1 MRWQKTRMRL
11 VLTLLLGWAAS
22 TPTLADVDTDKSI
35 VAASV
40 KIEEE
45 RDLTAAELLAR
56 SQELNKTYEATV
68 LSGFQPGRAQT
79 PQQALVALY
88 SAFRV
93 GDPEAAAL
101 YLDLR
106 YTPESLEDVP
116 PVNIARGLLFV
127 FAQQNVLDLSRISGE
142 PEGSLNDGLPEDL
155 EQFGTVTLS
164 EEVIPV
170 YLQRIEE
177 ADGTLVWRISNATV
191 MRTPDMWD
199 ELGYSDLNVWLS
211 QVLPEFYILGM
222 GNFQVAIL
230 LLTGIGGWFVTG
242 WASVLIARLGGRFTN
257 PWQHAL
263 SRFLRVPL
271 RLILYVL
278 LIRIVIANL
287 GLSVIAKAYLQSSP
301 LEYLVAVILAFGLLH
316 LYRDLKLRQLE
327 LQGDIEYVAL
337 IKPVVVIV
345 RIVIATTAALM
356 WADQAGFNVSTLIA
370 GLGVGSL
377 AVALAAQKTLENVI
391 GAITLYTARPLRPG
405 DWCRFGQKQGTVE
418 EIGLRSVTLRTKNRT
433 LVTVPNSM
441 FSSADIENF
450 SVRDRIRF
458 YKLLELQMPT
468 PDQLRA
474 ILGEFRALFAAHP
487 MVRQDTISIRL
498 ADIEAATAVVRLDAG
513 ILTRNYEEYL
523 AVAEDLNL
531 RIIEIVHQNGAIF
544 SGPGQVLQIRDFQ
557 QAGEEK
563 LQEVEAKLEVWRKG
577 EGMPFPDLSE
587 EEKQQLK
594 NTLEYPKK
602 S

>member
-1 MRWQKTRMRL
+1 MKL
-11 VLTLLLGWAAS
+11 VLALLLGWTTVGS
-22 TPTLADVDTDKSI
+22 WADVETDKSV
-35 VAASV
+35 VAASA

-45 RDLTAAELLAR
+45 GDLTAAELLAR
-56 SQELNKTYEATV
+56 SQEINASYEASV
-68 LSGFQPGRAQT
+68 LSGFTPGRAQT

-88 SAFRV
+88 SAFRM
-93 GDPEAAAL
+93 GDPESAAL

-106 YTPESLEDVP
+106 YVPESLEE
-116 PVNIARGLLFV
+116 ALGQYSRGLLFI
-127 FAQQNVLDLSRISGE
+127 FSQQNVLDLTRISSE
-142 PEGSLNDGLPEDL
+142 PEGSLEDGLPEDL
-155 EQFGTVTLS
+155 EQFGTVSLS

-177 ADGTLVWRISNATV
+177 ADGTLVWRVSNATV
-191 MRTPDMWD
+191 VRTPDMWD

-211 QVLPEFYILGM
+211 QVLPEFYVLGM

-230 LLTGIGGWFVTG
+230 LATAIGGWFVTG
-242 WASVLIARLGGRFTN
+242 WISLLIAGLGGRFSN

-271 RLILYVL
+271 RLILYVA

-301 LEYLVAVILAFGLLH
+301 LEYLVAVILAFGLLN
-316 LYRDLKLRQLE
+316 LYRDYKIRQLE
-327 LQGDIEYVAL
+327 LQGDVEYVAL

-345 RIVIATTAALM
+345 RIIVATTAALM

-391 GAITLYTARPLRPG
+391 GAITLYTARPIRPG
-405 DWCRFGQKQGTVE
+405 DWCRFGDIQGTVE
-418 EIGLRSVTLRTKNRT
+418 EIGLRSVTLRTLNRT

-458 YKLLELQMPT
+458 FKLLELQMPT

-474 ILGEFRALFAAHP
+474 ILGEFRTLFASHP
-487 MVRQDTISIRL
+487 MVRQDTVSIRL
-498 ADIEAATAVVRLDAG
+498 ADIEAATAVIRLDGG
-513 ILTRNYEEYL
+513 IMTRDYQEYL

-557 QAGEEK
+557 QAGAEK
-563 LQEVEAKLEVWRKG
+563 LQEVEAKLEVWRQG
-577 EGMPFPDLSE
+577 DGLPFPDLSDQ
-587 EEKQQLK
+587 EKQQLK
-594 NTLEYPKK
+594 GSLEYPKK

>member
-1 MRWQKTRMRL
+1 MRWQKISLRL
-11 VLTLLLGWAAS
+11 MLALLLGWAVS
-22 TPTLADVDTDKSI
+22 TPTLADVDTDKSVI
-35 VAASV
+35 AASV

-68 LSGFQPGRAQT
+68 MSGFQPGQART

-106 YTPESLEDVP
+106 YIPESLEDVP
-116 PVNIARGLLFV
+116 PVNIARGLLFI
-127 FAQQNVLDLSRISGE
+127 FSQQNVLDLSRISGE
-142 PEGSLNDGLPEDL
+142 PEGSLDDGLPADL

-177 ADGTLVWRISNATV
+177 ADGTLVWRVSNATV
-191 MRTPDMWD
+191 ARTPDMWD
-199 ELGYSDLNVWLS
+199 ELGYSDFNVWLS

-230 LLTGIGGWFVTG
+230 LLTVIGGWFVTG
-242 WASVLIARLGGRFTN
+242 WISLLIARLGGRFTT

-301 LEYLVAVILAFGLLH
+301 LEYLVTVILAFGLLN
-316 LYRDLKLRQLE
+316 LYRDFKIRQLE
-327 LQGDIEYVAL
+327 LQGDIEYTAL
-337 IKPVVVIV
+337 IKPVVVIL

-391 GAITLYTARPLRPG
+391 GAITLYTARPIRPG
-405 DWCRFGQKQGTVE
+405 DWCRFGQIQGTVE

-474 ILGEFRALFAAHP
+474 ILGEFRTLFAAHP

-563 LQEVEAKLEVWRKG
+563 LQEVEAKLEVWRQG

-587 EEKQQLK
+587 EEKRQLK
-594 NTLEYPKK
+594 NTLEYPKR

>member
-1 MRWQKTRMRL
+1 MRWQKISMKL
-11 VLTLLLGWAAS
+11 VLALLLGWTSVGTWADVETGKSVIAAS
-22 TPTLADVDTDKSI
+22 A
-35 VAASV
+35 

-45 RDLTAAELLAR
+45 RELTAAELLAR
-56 SQELNKTYEATV
+56 SQELNEKYEATV
-68 LSGFQPGRAQT
+68 MSGFQPGQAQT

-88 SAFRV
+88 SAFRI
-93 GDPEAAAL
+93 GDPESAAL
-101 YLDLR
+101 YVDLR
-106 YTPESLEDVP
+106 YVPERLEEVP
-116 PVNIARGLLFV
+116 PVNIARGLLFI
-127 FAQQNVLDLSRISGE
+127 FAQQNVLDLSRINSQ

-155 EQFGTVTLS
+155 EQIGAVSLS

-170 YLQRIEE
+170 YLQRIKE
-177 ADGTLVWRISNATV
+177 ADGSLVWRVSNATV
-191 MRTPDMWD
+191 ERIPDMWD
-199 ELGYSDLNVWLS
+199 ELGYSDFNVWLS

-230 LLTGIGGWFVTG
+230 LVSGIGGWFVTG
-242 WASVLIARLGGRFTN
+242 WISLLIAGLGGRFSN

-263 SRFLRVPL
+263 SRFLRIPL

-301 LEYLVAVILAFGLLH
+301 LEYLVAVILAFGLLN
-316 LYRDLKLRQLE
+316 LYRDYKIRQLE

-337 IKPVVVIV
+337 IKPVAVIL

-370 GLGVGSL
+370 GLGVGSI

-391 GAITLYTARPLRPG
+391 GAITLYTARPIRPG
-405 DWCRFGQKQGTVE
+405 DVCRFGSIKGTVE
-418 EIGLRSVTLRTKNRT
+418 EIGLRSVTLRTADRT

-458 YKLLELQMPT
+458 FKLLELQMPT

-474 ILGEFRALFAAHP
+474 ILGEFRTLFAAHP

-498 ADIEAATAVVRLDAG
+498 ADIQAATAVMRLDAG
-513 ILTRNYEEYL
+513 ILTRDYQEYL

-557 QAGEEK
+557 QAGDEK
-563 LQEVEAKLEVWRKG
+563 LEEVQAKLEVWRQG
-577 EGMPFPDLSE
+577 DGLPFPDLSDQ
-587 EEKQQLK
+587 EKQQLK
-594 NTLEYPKK
+594 GSLEYPKK

>member
-1 MRWQKTRMRL
+1 MRWQKKSVKL
-11 VLTLLLGWAAS
+11 VLALLLGWTTVGS
-22 TPTLADVDTDKSI
+22 WADVETDKSI
-35 VAASV
+35 VAASA
-40 KIEEE
+40 KIEEKG
-45 RDLTAAELLAR
+45 DLTAAELLAR
-56 SQELNKTYEATV
+56 SEEINASYEASV
-68 LSGFQPGRAQT
+68 LSGFTPGRART

-88 SAFRV
+88 SAFRM
-93 GDPEAAAL
+93 GDPESAAL

-106 YTPESLEDVP
+106 YVPESLEEVP
-116 PVNIARGLLFV
+116 PVNIARGLLFI
-127 FAQQNVLDLSRISGE
+127 FSQQNVLDLTRISSE
-142 PEGSLNDGLPEDL
+142 PEGSLEDGLPEDL
-155 EQFGTVTLS
+155 EQFGTVSLS
-164 EEVIPV
+164 DEVIPV

-177 ADGTLVWRISNATV
+177 ADGTLVWRVSNATV
-191 MRTPDMWD
+191 VRTPDMWD

-211 QVLPEFYILGM
+211 QVLPEFYVLGM

-230 LLTGIGGWFVTG
+230 LATAIGGWFITG
-242 WASVLIARLGGRFTN
+242 WISVLIAGLGGRFSS

-271 RLILYVL
+271 RLILYVA

-301 LEYLVAVILAFGLLH
+301 LEYLVAVILAFGLLN
-316 LYRDLKLRQLE
+316 LYRDYKIRQLE
-327 LQGDIEYVAL
+327 LQGDVEYVAL

-345 RIVIATTAALM
+345 RIIVATTAALM

-391 GAITLYTARPLRPG
+391 GAITLYTARPIRPG
-405 DWCRFGQKQGTVE
+405 DWCRFGDIQGTVE
-418 EIGLRSVTLRTKNRT
+418 EIGLRSVTLRTLNRT

-458 YKLLELQMPT
+458 FKLLELQMPT

-474 ILGEFRALFAAHP
+474 ILGEFRTLFASHP
-487 MVRQDTISIRL
+487 MVRQDTVSIRL
-498 ADIEAATAVVRLDAG
+498 ADIEAATAVIRLDGG
-513 ILTRNYEEYL
+513 IMTRDYQEYL

-557 QAGEEK
+557 QAGAEK
-563 LQEVEAKLEVWRKG
+563 LQEVEAKLEGWRQG
-577 EGMPFPDLSE
+577 DGLPFPDLSDQ
-587 EEKQQLK
+587 EKQQLK
-594 NTLEYPKK
+594 GSLEYPKK

>member
-1 MRWQKTRMRL
+1 MRWQKRSMNL
-11 VLTLLLGWAAS
+11 VLAVLLGWTTVGS
-22 TPTLADVDTDKSI
+22 WADVETDKSV
-35 VAASV
+35 VAASG

-45 RDLTAAELLAR
+45 GDLTAAELLAR
-56 SQELNKTYEATV
+56 SQEINASFEASV
-68 LSGFQPGRAQT
+68 LSGFTPGRAQT

-88 SAFRV
+88 SAFRM
-93 GDPEAAAL
+93 GDPESAAL

-106 YTPESLEDVP
+106 YIPESLEEVP
-116 PVNIARGLLFV
+116 PVNIARGLLFI
-127 FAQQNVLDLSRISGE
+127 FSQQNVLDLTRISSE
-142 PEGSLNDGLPEDL
+142 PEGSLEDGLPEDL
-155 EQFGTVTLS
+155 ERVGTVSLS
-164 EEVIPV
+164 DEVIPV

-177 ADGTLVWRISNATV
+177 ADGTLVWRVSNATV
-191 MRTPDMWD
+191 VRIPDMWD
-199 ELGYSDLNVWLS
+199 ELGYSALNVWLS
-211 QVLPEFYILGM
+211 QVLPEFYVLGM

-230 LLTGIGGWFVTG
+230 LATAIGGWFVTG
-242 WASVLIARLGGRFTN
+242 WISLLIAGLGGRFSN
-257 PWQHAL
+257 PWQHAI

-271 RLILYVL
+271 RLILYVA

-301 LEYLVAVILAFGLLH
+301 LEYLVAVILAFGLLN
-316 LYRDLKLRQLE
+316 LYRDYKIRQLE
-327 LQGDIEYVAL
+327 LHGDVEYVAL
-337 IKPVVVIV
+337 IKPVVVIL
-345 RIVIATTAALM
+345 RIIVATTAALM

-391 GAITLYTARPLRPG
+391 GAITLYTARPIRPG
-405 DWCRFGQKQGTVE
+405 DWCRFGQIQGTVE
-418 EIGLRSVTLRTKNRT
+418 EIGLRSVTLRTQNRT

-458 YKLLELQMPT
+458 YKLLQLQMPA

-487 MVRQDTISIRL
+487 MVQQNTISVRL

-557 QAGEEK
+557 QASETK
-563 LQEVEAKLEVWRKG
+563 LQEVEAKLEGWRQG
-577 EGMPFPDLSE
+577 DGLPFPDLSDQ
-587 EEKQQLK
+587 EKQQLK
-594 NTLEYPKK
+594 GSLEYPKK

>member
-1 MRWQKTRMRL
+1 MRWQKISMKL
-11 VLTLLLGWAAS
+11 VLALLLGWTALGS
-22 TPTLADVDTDKSI
+22 WADVDTDKSI
-35 VAASV
+35 VAASA
-40 KIEEE
+40 KIEEKG
-45 RDLTAAELLAR
+45 DLTAAELLAR
-56 SQELNKTYEATV
+56 SEEINASYESSV
-68 LSGFQPGRAQT
+68 LSGFTPGRART

-88 SAFRV
+88 SAFRM
-93 GDPEAAAL
+93 GDPESAAL

-106 YTPESLEDVP
+106 YVPESLEEVP
-116 PVNIARGLLFV
+116 PVNIARGLLFI
-127 FAQQNVLDLSRISGE
+127 FSQQNVLDLTRISSE

-155 EQFGTVTLS
+155 EQFGTVSLS
-164 EEVIPV
+164 DEVIPV

-177 ADGTLVWRISNATV
+177 ADGTLVWRVSNATV
-191 MRTPDMWD
+191 VRTPDMWD

-211 QVLPEFYILGM
+211 QVLPEFYVLGM

-230 LLTGIGGWFVTG
+230 LATAIGGWFITG
-242 WASVLIARLGGRFTN
+242 WISVLIAGLGGRFSN

-271 RLILYVL
+271 RLILYVA

-301 LEYLVAVILAFGLLH
+301 LEYLVAVILAFGLLN
-316 LYRDLKLRQLE
+316 LYRDYKIRQLE
-327 LQGDIEYVAL
+327 LQGDVEYVAL

-345 RIVIATTAALM
+345 RIIVATTAALM

-391 GAITLYTARPLRPG
+391 GAITLYTARPIRPG
-405 DWCRFGQKQGTVE
+405 DWCRFGDIQGTVE
-418 EIGLRSVTLRTKNRT
+418 EIGLRSVTLRTLNRT

-458 YKLLELQMPT
+458 FKLLELQMPT

-474 ILGEFRALFAAHP
+474 ILGEFRTLFASHP
-487 MVRQDTISIRL
+487 MVRQDTVSIRL
-498 ADIEAATAVVRLDAG
+498 ADIEAATAVIRLDGG
-513 ILTRNYEEYL
+513 IMTRDYQEYL

-557 QAGEEK
+557 QAGAEK
-563 LQEVEAKLEVWRKG
+563 LQEVEAKLEGWRQG
-577 EGMPFPDLSE
+577 DGLPFPDLSDQ
-587 EEKQQLK
+587 EKQQLK
-594 NTLEYPKK
+594 GSLEYPKK

>member
-1 MRWQKTRMRL
+1 MRWQKISMKL
-11 VLTLLLGWAAS
+11 VLALLLGWTTVGS
-22 TPTLADVDTDKSI
+22 WADVETDKSV
-35 VAASV
+35 VAASA

-45 RDLTAAELLAR
+45 GDLTAAELLAR
-56 SQELNKTYEATV
+56 SQEINASYEASV
-68 LSGFQPGRAQT
+68 LSGFTPGRAQT

-88 SAFRV
+88 SAFRM
-93 GDPEAAAL
+93 GDPESAAL

-106 YTPESLEDVP
+106 YVPESLEEVP
-116 PVNIARGLLFV
+116 PVNIARGLLFI
-127 FAQQNVLDLSRISGE
+127 FSQQNVLDLTRISSE
-142 PEGSLNDGLPEDL
+142 PEGSLDDGLPEDL
-155 EQFGTVTLS
+155 EQFGTVSLS
-164 EEVIPV
+164 DEVIPV

-191 MRTPDMWD
+191 VRTPDMWD
-199 ELGYSDLNVWLS
+199 ELGYSALNVWLS
-211 QVLPEFYILGM
+211 QVLPEFYVLGM

-230 LLTGIGGWFVTG
+230 LATAIGGWFVTG
-242 WASVLIARLGGRFTN
+242 WISLLIAGLGGRFSN

-271 RLILYVL
+271 RLILYVA

-301 LEYLVAVILAFGLLH
+301 LEYLVAVILAFGLLN
-316 LYRDLKLRQLE
+316 LYRDYKIRQLE
-327 LQGDIEYVAL
+327 LQGDVEYVAL

-345 RIVIATTAALM
+345 RIIVATTAALM

-391 GAITLYTARPLRPG
+391 GAITLYTARPIRPG
-405 DWCRFGQKQGTVE
+405 DWCRFGDIQGTVE
-418 EIGLRSVTLRTKNRT
+418 EIGLRSVTLRTLNRT

-458 YKLLELQMPT
+458 FKLLELQMPT

-474 ILGEFRALFAAHP
+474 ILGEFRKLFASHP
-487 MVRQDTISIRL
+487 MVRQDTVSIRL
-498 ADIEAATAVVRLDAG
+498 ADIEAATAVIRLDGG
-513 ILTRNYEEYL
+513 IMTRDYQEYL

-557 QAGEEK
+557 QAGAEK
-563 LQEVEAKLEVWRKG
+563 LQEVEAKLEVWRQG
-577 EGMPFPDLSE
+577 DGLPFPDLSDQ
-587 EEKQQLK
+587 EKQQLK
-594 NTLEYPKK
+594 GSLEYPKK

>member
-1 MRWQKTRMRL
+1 MRWQKISL
-11 VLTLLLGWAAS
+11 SILTAMLLGWAAS
-22 TPTLADVDTDKSI
+22 TATAADVDTGKSI
-35 VAASV
+35 IAASA
-40 KIEEE
+40 KIEEK

-56 SQELNKTYEATV
+56 SQELNERYETTV
-68 LSGFQPGRAQT
+68 LSGFQPGQAQT

-106 YTPESLEDVP
+106 YIPESLEDVP

-127 FAQQNVLDLSRISGE
+127 FAQQNVLDLSRISSE

-155 EQFGTVTLS
+155 EQFGAVTLS

-177 ADGTLVWRISNATV
+177 ADGSLVWRISNATV
-191 MRTPDMWD
+191 VRTPDMWD
-199 ELGYSDLNVWLS
+199 ELGYSDFNVWLS

-230 LLTGIGGWFVTG
+230 LLTVIGGWFVTG
-242 WASVLIARLGGRFTN
+242 WFSFLIARLGGRFAS
-257 PWQHAL
+257 PWEHAL

-278 LIRIVIANL
+278 LIRIVVANL
-287 GLSVIAKAYLQSSP
+287 GLSVIAKAYLESSP
-301 LEYLVAVILAFGLLH
+301 LEYLVAVILAFGLLN
-316 LYRDLKLRQLE
+316 LYRDFKIRQLE

-337 IKPVVVIV
+337 IKPVVVIL

-391 GAITLYTARPLRPG
+391 GAITLYTARPIRPG
-405 DWCRFGQKQGTVE
+405 DWCRFGEIQGTVE

-450 SVRDRIRF
+450 SARDRTRF

-474 ILGEFRALFAAHP
+474 ILGEFRTLFAAHP

-563 LQEVEAKLEVWRKG
+563 LQEVEAKLEVWRQG
-577 EGMPFPDLSE
+577 EGLPFPDLSE
-587 EEKQQLK
+587 EEKRELK

>member
-1 MRWQKTRMRL
+1 MRWQKISL
-11 VLTLLLGWAAS
+11 SILTAMLLGWAA
-22 TPTLADVDTDKSI
+22 PAAIAADVDTDKSVI
-35 VAASV
+35 AASV

-45 RDLTAAELLAR
+45 RDLTAAELLER

-68 LSGFQPGRAQT
+68 MSGFQPGQAQT

-106 YTPESLEDVP
+106 YIPESLEDVP

-127 FAQQNVLDLSRISGE
+127 FSQQNVLDLSRISGE

-177 ADGTLVWRISNATV
+177 ADGTLVWRVSNATV
-191 MRTPDMWD
+191 ARTPDMWD
-199 ELGYSDLNVWLS
+199 ELGYSDFNVWLS

-230 LLTGIGGWFVTG
+230 LLTVIGGWFVAG
-242 WASVLIARLGGRFTN
+242 WVSFLIARLGGRFTS

-301 LEYLVAVILAFGLLH
+301 LEYLVAVILAFGLLN
-316 LYRDLKLRQLE
+316 LYRDFKIRQLE
-327 LQGDIEYVAL
+327 LQGDIEYTAL
-337 IKPVVVIV
+337 IKPVVVIL

-391 GAITLYTARPLRPG
+391 GAITLYTARPIRPG
-405 DWCRFGQKQGTVE
+405 DWCRFGQIQGTVE

-474 ILGEFRALFAAHP
+474 ILGEFRTLFAAHP

-563 LQEVEAKLEVWRKG
+563 LQEVEAKLQVWRQG

-587 EEKQQLK
+587 EEKRKLK

>member
-1 MRWQKTRMRL
+1 MRWQKISMRL

-22 TPTLADVDTDKSI
+22 TPTLADIDTDKSI
-35 VAASV
+35 IAASA

-45 RDLTAAELLAR
+45 RSLTAAELLAR
-56 SQELNKTYEATV
+56 SQELNETYEATV

-106 YTPESLEDVP
+106 YIPEPLEEVP

-142 PEGSLNDGLPEDL
+142 PEGSLGDGLPEDL
-155 EQFGTVTLS
+155 EQFGTVSLS

-177 ADGTLVWRISNATV
+177 VDGSLVWRVSNATV
-191 MRTPDMWD
+191 ARIPDMWD

-230 LLTGIGGWFVTG
+230 LLAGIGGWFVTG
-242 WASVLIARLGGRFTN
+242 WISLLIARLGGRFTN
-257 PWQHAL
+257 SWQHAL

-278 LIRIVIANL
+278 FIRIVIASL

-301 LEYLVAVILAFGLLH
+301 LEYLVAVILAFGLLN
-316 LYRDLKLRQLE
+316 LYRDLKIRQLE

-337 IKPVVVIV
+337 IKPVVVIL
-345 RIVIATTAALM
+345 RIIIATTAALM

-391 GAITLYTARPLRPG
+391 GAITLYTARPIRPG
-405 DWCRFGQKQGTVE
+405 DWCRFGEIQGTVE

-468 PDQLRA
+468 PAQLRA

-498 ADIEAATAVVRLDAG
+498 ADIEAATAVIRLDAG
-513 ILTRNYEEYL
+513 ILTQKYEEYL

-563 LQEVEAKLEVWRKG
+563 LQEVEAKLEVWRQG
-577 EGMPFPDLSE
+577 EGLPFPDLSE
-587 EEKQQLK
+587 EEKRQLK

-602 S
+602 N

>member
-1 MRWQKTRMRL
+1 MRWQKMSIKL
-11 VLTLLLGWAAS
+11 VPALLLGWLAS
-22 TPTLADVDTDKSI
+22 TGTWADVDTGKSVI
-35 VAASV
+35 AASA

-45 RDLTAAELLAR
+45 RELTAAELLAR
-56 SQELNKTYEATV
+56 SQELNEKYEATV
-68 LSGFQPGRAQT
+68 MSGFQPGQAQT

-88 SAFRV
+88 SAFRI
-93 GDPEAAAL
+93 GDPESAAL
-101 YLDLR
+101 YVDLR
-106 YTPESLEDVP
+106 YVPERLEEVP
-116 PVNIARGLLFV
+116 PVNIARGLLFI
-127 FAQQNVLDLSRISGE
+127 FAQQNVLDLSRINSQ

-155 EQFGTVTLS
+155 EQIGAVSLS

-170 YLQRIEE
+170 YLQRIKE
-177 ADGTLVWRISNATV
+177 ADGSLVWRVSNATV
-191 MRTPDMWD
+191 ERIPDMWD
-199 ELGYSDLNVWLS
+199 ELGYSDFNVWLS

-230 LLTGIGGWFVTG
+230 LLSGIGGWFVTG
-242 WASVLIARLGGRFTN
+242 WISLLIAGLGGRFTN

-301 LEYLVAVILAFGLLH
+301 LEYLVAVILAFGLLN
-316 LYRDLKLRQLE
+316 LYRDYKIRQLE

-337 IKPVVVIV
+337 IKPVAVIL

-370 GLGVGSL
+370 GLGVGSI

-391 GAITLYTARPLRPG
+391 GAITLYTARPIRPG
-405 DWCRFGQKQGTVE
+405 DVCRFGSIKGTVE
-418 EIGLRSVTLRTKNRT
+418 EIGLRSVTLRTADRT

-458 YKLLELQMPT
+458 FKLLELQMPT

-474 ILGEFRALFAAHP
+474 ILGEFRTLFAAHP

-498 ADIEAATAVVRLDAG
+498 ADIQAATAVMRLDAG
-513 ILTRNYEEYL
+513 ILTRDYQEYL

-557 QAGEEK
+557 QAGDEK
-563 LQEVEAKLEVWRKG
+563 LEEVQAKLEVWRQG
-577 EGMPFPDLSE
+577 DGLPFPDLSD
-587 EEKQQLK
+587 EEKQRLK
-594 NTLEYPKK
+594 SSLEYPKK

>member
-1 MRWQKTRMRL
+1 MRWQKKSVKL
-11 VLTLLLGWAAS
+11 VLALLLGWTTVGS
-22 TPTLADVDTDKSI
+22 WADVETDKSI
-35 VAASV
+35 VAASA
-40 KIEEE
+40 KIEEKG
-45 RDLTAAELLAR
+45 DLTAAELLAR
-56 SQELNKTYEATV
+56 SEEINASYEASV
-68 LSGFQPGRAQT
+68 LSGFTPGRART

-88 SAFRV
+88 SAFRM
-93 GDPEAAAL
+93 GDPESAAL

-106 YTPESLEDVP
+106 YVPESLEEVP
-116 PVNIARGLLFV
+116 PVNIARGLLFI
-127 FAQQNVLDLSRISGE
+127 FSQQNVLDLTRISSE
-142 PEGSLNDGLPEDL
+142 PEGSLDDGLPEDL
-155 EQFGTVTLS
+155 EQFGTVSLS
-164 EEVIPV
+164 DEVIPV

-177 ADGTLVWRISNATV
+177 ADGTLVWRVSNATV
-191 MRTPDMWD
+191 VRTPDMWD

-211 QVLPEFYILGM
+211 QVLPEFYVLGM

-230 LLTGIGGWFVTG
+230 LATAIGGWFITG
-242 WASVLIARLGGRFTN
+242 WISVLIAGLGGRFSS

-271 RLILYVL
+271 RLILYVA

-301 LEYLVAVILAFGLLH
+301 LEYLVAVILAFGLLN
-316 LYRDLKLRQLE
+316 LYRDYKIRQLE
-327 LQGDIEYVAL
+327 LQGDVEYVAL

-345 RIVIATTAALM
+345 RIIVATTAALM

-391 GAITLYTARPLRPG
+391 GAITLYTARPIRPG
-405 DWCRFGQKQGTVE
+405 DWCRFGDIQGTVE
-418 EIGLRSVTLRTKNRT
+418 EIGLRSVTLRTLNRT

-458 YKLLELQMPT
+458 FKLLELQMPT

-474 ILGEFRALFAAHP
+474 ILGEFRTLFASHP
-487 MVRQDTISIRL
+487 MVRQDTVSIRL
-498 ADIEAATAVVRLDAG
+498 ADIEAATAVIRLDGG
-513 ILTRNYEEYL
+513 IMTRDYQEYL

-557 QAGEEK
+557 QAGAEK
-563 LQEVEAKLEVWRKG
+563 LQEVEAKLEVWRQG
-577 EGMPFPDLSE
+577 DGLPFPDLSDQ
-587 EEKQQLK
+587 EKRQLK
-594 NTLEYPKK
+594 GSLEYPKK

>member
-1 MRWQKTRMRL
+1 MRWQKRSMNL
-11 VLTLLLGWAAS
+11 VLAVLLGWTTVGS
-22 TPTLADVDTDKSI
+22 WADVETDKSV
-35 VAASV
+35 VAASA

-45 RDLTAAELLAR
+45 GDLTAAELLAR
-56 SQELNKTYEATV
+56 SQEINASFEASV
-68 LSGFQPGRAQT
+68 LSGFTPGRAQT

-88 SAFRV
+88 SAFRM
-93 GDPEAAAL
+93 GDPESAAL

-106 YTPESLEDVP
+106 YIPESLEEVP
-116 PVNIARGLLFV
+116 PVNIARGLLFI
-127 FAQQNVLDLSRISGE
+127 FSQQNVLDLTRISSE
-142 PEGSLNDGLPEDL
+142 PEGSLEDGLPEDL
-155 EQFGTVTLS
+155 ERVGTVSLS
-164 EEVIPV
+164 DEVIPV

-177 ADGTLVWRISNATV
+177 ADGTPVWRVSNATV
-191 MRTPDMWD
+191 VRIPDMWD
-199 ELGYSDLNVWLS
+199 ELGYSALNVWLS
-211 QVLPEFYILGM
+211 QVLPEFYVLGM

-230 LLTGIGGWFVTG
+230 LATAIGGWFVTG
-242 WASVLIARLGGRFTN
+242 WISLLIAGLGGRFSN
-257 PWQHAL
+257 PWQHAI

-271 RLILYVL
+271 RLILYVA

-301 LEYLVAVILAFGLLH
+301 LEYLVAVILAFGLLN
-316 LYRDLKLRQLE
+316 LYRDYKIRQLE
-327 LQGDIEYVAL
+327 LHGDVEYVAL
-337 IKPVVVIV
+337 IKPVVVIL
-345 RIVIATTAALM
+345 RIIVATTAALM

-391 GAITLYTARPLRPG
+391 GAITLYTARPIRPG
-405 DWCRFGQKQGTVE
+405 DWCRFGQIQGTVE
-418 EIGLRSVTLRTKNRT
+418 EIGLRSVTLRTQNRT

-458 YKLLELQMPT
+458 YKLLQLQMPA

-487 MVRQDTISIRL
+487 MVQQNTISVRL

-557 QAGEEK
+557 QASETK
-563 LQEVEAKLEVWRKG
+563 LQEVEAKLEGWRQG
-577 EGMPFPDLSE
+577 DGLPFPDLSDQ
-587 EEKQQLK
+587 EKQQLK
-594 NTLEYPKK
+594 GSLEYPKK

>member
-1 MRWQKTRMRL
+1 MRWQKISMKL
-11 VLTLLLGWAAS
+11 VLALLLGWTALGS
-22 TPTLADVDTDKSI
+22 WADVDTDKSI
-35 VAASV
+35 VAASA
-40 KIEEE
+40 KIEEKG
-45 RDLTAAELLAR
+45 DLTAAELLAR
-56 SQELNKTYEATV
+56 SEEINASYESSV
-68 LSGFQPGRAQT
+68 LSGFTPGRART

-88 SAFRV
+88 SAFRM
-93 GDPEAAAL
+93 GDPESAAL

-106 YTPESLEDVP
+106 YVPESLEEVP
-116 PVNIARGLLFV
+116 PVNIARGLLFI
-127 FAQQNVLDLSRISGE
+127 FSQQNVLDLTRISSE

-155 EQFGTVTLS
+155 EQFGTVSLS
-164 EEVIPV
+164 DEVIPV

-177 ADGTLVWRISNATV
+177 ADGTLVWRVSNATV
-191 MRTPDMWD
+191 VRTPDMWD

-211 QVLPEFYILGM
+211 QVLPEFYVLGM

-230 LLTGIGGWFVTG
+230 LATAIGGWFITG
-242 WASVLIARLGGRFTN
+242 WISVLIAGLGGRFSN

-271 RLILYVL
+271 RLILYVA

-301 LEYLVAVILAFGLLH
+301 LEYLVAVILAFGLLN
-316 LYRDLKLRQLE
+316 LYRDYKIRQLE
-327 LQGDIEYVAL
+327 LQGDVEYVAL

-345 RIVIATTAALM
+345 RIIVATTAALM

-391 GAITLYTARPLRPG
+391 GAITLYTARPIRPG
-405 DWCRFGQKQGTVE
+405 DWCRFGDIQGTVE
-418 EIGLRSVTLRTKNRT
+418 EIGLRSVTLRTLNRT

-458 YKLLELQMPT
+458 FKLLELQMPT

-474 ILGEFRALFAAHP
+474 ILGEFRTLFASHP
-487 MVRQDTISIRL
+487 MVRQDTVSIRL
-498 ADIEAATAVVRLDAG
+498 ADIEAATAVIRLDGG
-513 ILTRNYEEYL
+513 IMTRDYQEYL

-557 QAGEEK
+557 QAGAEK
-563 LQEVEAKLEVWRKG
+563 LQEVEAKLEVWRQG
-577 EGMPFPDLSE
+577 DGLPFPDLSDQ
-587 EEKQQLK
+587 EKQQLK
-594 NTLEYPKK
+594 GSLEYPKK

>member
-1 MRWQKTRMRL
+1 MRWQKISLRL
-11 VLTLLLGWAAS
+11 VLALMLGWAVS
-22 TPTLADVDTDKSI
+22 TPTMADVDTDKSVI
-35 VAASV
+35 AASA
-40 KIEEE
+40 KIDGE

-68 LSGFQPGRAQT
+68 MSGFQPGQART

-106 YTPESLEDVP
+106 YIPESLEDVP

-127 FAQQNVLDLSRISGE
+127 FSQQNVLDLSRISGE
-142 PEGSLNDGLPEDL
+142 PEGSLDDGLPADL
-155 EQFGTVTLS
+155 EQFGTVSLS

-177 ADGTLVWRISNATV
+177 ADGTLVWRVSNATV
-191 MRTPDMWD
+191 ARTPDMWD
-199 ELGYSDLNVWLS
+199 ELGYSDFNVWLS
-211 QVLPEFYILGM
+211 QVLPEFFILGM

-230 LLTGIGGWFVTG
+230 LLTVIGGWFVTG
-242 WASVLIARLGGRFTN
+242 WISFLIARLGGRFTT

-301 LEYLVAVILAFGLLH
+301 LEYLVAVILAFGLLN
-316 LYRDLKLRQLE
+316 LYRDFKIRQLE
-327 LQGDIEYVAL
+327 LQGDIEYTAL
-337 IKPVVVIV
+337 IKPVVVIL

-391 GAITLYTARPLRPG
+391 GAITLYTARPIRPG
-405 DWCRFGQKQGTVE
+405 DWCRFGQIQGTVE

-474 ILGEFRALFAAHP
+474 ILGEFRTLFAAHP

-563 LQEVEAKLEVWRKG
+563 LQEVEAKLEVWRQG

-587 EEKQQLK
+587 EEKRQLK
-594 NTLEYPKK
+594 NTLEYPKR

>member
-1 MRWQKTRMRL
+1 MRWQKISMKL
-11 VLTLLLGWAAS
+11 VLALLLGW
-22 TPTLADVDTDKSI
+22 TTLGSWADVDTDKSV
-35 VAASV
+35 VAASA

-45 RDLTAAELLAR
+45 GDLTAAELLAR
-56 SQELNKTYEATV
+56 SEEINSTYEASV
-68 LSGFQPGRAQT
+68 LSGFTPGRAQT

-88 SAFRV
+88 SAFRM
-93 GDPEAAAL
+93 GDPESAAL

-106 YTPESLEDVP
+106 YVPDSLEEVP
-116 PVNIARGLLFV
+116 PVNIARGLLFI
-127 FAQQNVLDLSRISGE
+127 FSQQNVLDLTRISSE
-142 PEGSLNDGLPEDL
+142 PEGSLDDGLPEDL
-155 EQFGTVTLS
+155 EQFGIVSLS
-164 EEVIPV
+164 DEVIPV

-177 ADGTLVWRISNATV
+177 ADGTLVWRVSNATV
-191 MRTPDMWD
+191 VRTPDMWD

-211 QVLPEFYILGM
+211 QVLPEFYVLGM

-230 LLTGIGGWFVTG
+230 LATAIGGWFITG
-242 WASVLIARLGGRFTN
+242 WISVLIAGLGGRFSN

-271 RLILYVL
+271 RLILYVA

-301 LEYLVAVILAFGLLH
+301 LEYLVAVILAFGLLN
-316 LYRDLKLRQLE
+316 LYRDYKIRQLE
-327 LQGDIEYVAL
+327 LQGDVEYVAL

-345 RIVIATTAALM
+345 RIIVATTAALM

-391 GAITLYTARPLRPG
+391 GAITLYTARPIRPG
-405 DWCRFGQKQGTVE
+405 DWCRFGDIQGTVE
-418 EIGLRSVTLRTKNRT
+418 EIGLRSVTLRTLNRT

-458 YKLLELQMPT
+458 FKLLELQMPT

-474 ILGEFRALFAAHP
+474 ILGEFRTLFASHP
-487 MVRQDTISIRL
+487 MVRQDTVSIRL
-498 ADIEAATAVVRLDAG
+498 ADIEAATAVIRLDGG
-513 ILTRNYEEYL
+513 IMTRDYQEYL

-557 QAGEEK
+557 QAGAEK
-563 LQEVEAKLEVWRKG
+563 LQEVEAKLEVWRQRDG
-577 EGMPFPDLSE
+577 LPFPDLSDQ
-587 EEKQQLK
+587 EKQQLK
-594 NTLEYPKK
+594 GSLEYPKK

>member
-1 MRWQKTRMRL
+1 MRWQKISIKL
-11 VLTLLLGWAAS
+11 VLALLLGWTALGS
-22 TPTLADVDTDKSI
+22 WADVETDKSI
-35 VAASV
+35 VAASA
-40 KIEEE
+40 KIEEKG
-45 RDLTAAELLAR
+45 DLTAAELLAR
-56 SQELNKTYEATV
+56 SEEINTSYEASV
-68 LSGFQPGRAQT
+68 LSGFTPGRART

-88 SAFRV
+88 SAFRM
-93 GDPEAAAL
+93 GDPESAAL

-106 YTPESLEDVP
+106 YVPESLEEVP
-116 PVNIARGLLFV
+116 PVNIARGLLFI
-127 FAQQNVLDLSRISGE
+127 FSQQNVLDLTRISSE
-142 PEGSLNDGLPEDL
+142 PGGSLNDGLPEDL
-155 EQFGTVTLS
+155 EQFGTVSLS
-164 EEVIPV
+164 DEVIPV

-177 ADGTLVWRISNATV
+177 ADGTLVWRVSNATV
-191 MRTPDMWD
+191 VRTPDMWD
-199 ELGYSDLNVWLS
+199 ELGYSALNVWLS
-211 QVLPEFYILGM
+211 QVLPEFYVLGM

-230 LLTGIGGWFVTG
+230 LATAIGGWFITG
-242 WASVLIARLGGRFTN
+242 WISVLIAGLGGRFSN

-271 RLILYVL
+271 RLILYVA

-301 LEYLVAVILAFGLLH
+301 LEYLVAVILAFGLLN
-316 LYRDLKLRQLE
+316 LYRDYKIRQLE
-327 LQGDIEYVAL
+327 LQGDVEYVAL

-345 RIVIATTAALM
+345 RIIVATTAALM

-391 GAITLYTARPLRPG
+391 GAITLYTARPIRPG
-405 DWCRFGQKQGTVE
+405 DWCRFGDIQGTVE
-418 EIGLRSVTLRTKNRT
+418 EIGLRSVTLRTLNRT

-458 YKLLELQMPT
+458 FKLLELQMPT

-474 ILGEFRALFAAHP
+474 ILGEFRQLFASHP
-487 MVRQDTISIRL
+487 MVRQDTVTIRL
-498 ADIEAATAVVRLDAG
+498 ADIEAATAVIRLDGG
-513 ILTRNYEEYL
+513 IMTRDYQEYL

-557 QAGEEK
+557 QAGAEK
-563 LQEVEAKLEVWRKG
+563 LQEVEAKLEGWRQG
-577 EGMPFPDLSE
+577 DGLPFPDLSDQ
-587 EEKQQLK
+587 EKQQLK
-594 NTLEYPKK
+594 GSLEYPKK

>member
-1 MRWQKTRMRL
+1 MRWQKISMKL
-11 VLTLLLGWAAS
+11 VLALLLGWTTVGS
-22 TPTLADVDTDKSI
+22 WADVETDKSV
-35 VAASV
+35 VAASA

-45 RDLTAAELLAR
+45 GDLTAAELLAR
-56 SQELNKTYEATV
+56 SQEINASYEASV
-68 LSGFQPGRAQT
+68 LSGFTPGRAQT

-88 SAFRV
+88 SAFRM
-93 GDPEAAAL
+93 GDPESAAL

-106 YTPESLEDVP
+106 YVPESLEEVP
-116 PVNIARGLLFV
+116 PVNIARGLLFI
-127 FAQQNVLDLSRISGE
+127 FSQQNVLDLTRISSE
-142 PEGSLNDGLPEDL
+142 PEGSLDDGLPEDL
-155 EQFGTVTLS
+155 EQFGTVSLS
-164 EEVIPV
+164 DEVIPV

-177 ADGTLVWRISNATV
+177 ADGTLVWRVSNATV
-191 MRTPDMWD
+191 VRTPDMWD
-199 ELGYSDLNVWLS
+199 ELGYSALNVWLS
-211 QVLPEFYILGM
+211 QVLPEFYVLGM

-230 LLTGIGGWFVTG
+230 LATAIGGWFVTG
-242 WASVLIARLGGRFTN
+242 WISLLIAGLGGRFSN

-271 RLILYVL
+271 RLILYVA

-301 LEYLVAVILAFGLLH
+301 LEYLVAVILAFGLLN
-316 LYRDLKLRQLE
+316 LYRDYKIRQLE
-327 LQGDIEYVAL
+327 LQGDVEYVAL

-345 RIVIATTAALM
+345 RIIVATTAALM

-391 GAITLYTARPLRPG
+391 GAITLYTARPIRPG
-405 DWCRFGQKQGTVE
+405 DWCRFGDIQGTVE
-418 EIGLRSVTLRTKNRT
+418 EIGLRSVTLRTLNRT

-458 YKLLELQMPT
+458 FKLLELQMPT

-474 ILGEFRALFAAHP
+474 ILGEFRKLFASHP
-487 MVRQDTISIRL
+487 MVRQDTVSIRL
-498 ADIEAATAVVRLDAG
+498 ADIEAATAVIRLDGG
-513 ILTRNYEEYL
+513 IMTRDYQEYL

-557 QAGEEK
+557 QAGAEK
-563 LQEVEAKLEVWRKG
+563 LQEVEAKLEVWRQG
-577 EGMPFPDLSE
+577 DGLPFPDLSDQ
-587 EEKQQLK
+587 EKQQLK
-594 NTLEYPKK
+594 GSLEYPKK

>member
-1 MRWQKTRMRL
+1 MRWQEKSL
-11 VLTLLLGWAAS
+11 KVLMAVLLGLVASVATWAS
-22 TPTLADVDTDKSI
+22 VDTDKSI
-35 VAASV
+35 IAASA
-40 KIEEE
+40 KMEEE
-45 RDLTAAELLAR
+45 RELTAAELLAR
-56 SQELNKTYEATV
+56 SQELNETYEATV
-68 LSGFQPGRAQT
+68 LSAFQPGQAQT

-93 GDPEAAAL
+93 GDPESAAL

-106 YTPESLEDVP
+106 YLPESLEEVS
-116 PVNIARGLLFV
+116 PVNVARGLLFV
-127 FAQQNVLDLSRISGE
+127 FAQQNVLDLSRISSDPMGT
-142 PEGSLNDGLPEDL
+142 LDDGLPADL
-155 EQFGTVTLS
+155 EQFGAVSLS

-170 YLQRIEE
+170 YLRRIQDT
-177 ADGTLVWRISNATV
+177 DGSMVWRVANESVVRI
-191 MRTPDMWD
+191 PDMWD
-199 ELGYSDLNVWLS
+199 ELGYSDFNVWLS
-211 QVLPEFYILGM
+211 RLLPEFYILGM

-230 LLTGIGGWFVTG
+230 LFTVIAGWLVTG
-242 WASVLIARLGGRFTN
+242 WISLAIARLGGRFTN

-278 LIRIVIANL
+278 LIRVVIANL
-287 GLSVIAKAYLQSSP
+287 GLSVIAKAYLHSSP
-301 LEYLVAVILAFGLLH
+301 LEYLVAVILAFGLLN
-316 LYRDLKLRQLE
+316 LYRDFKIRQLE

-391 GAITLYTARPLRPG
+391 GAITLYTARPIRPG
-405 DWCRFGQKQGTVE
+405 DWCRFGNIKGSVE
-418 EIGLRSVTLRTKNRT
+418 EIGLRSVTLRTQNRT

-441 FSSADIENF
+441 FSSADIENY

-458 YKLLELQMPT
+458 FKLLELQMPT

-474 ILGEFRALFAAHP
+474 ILGEFRGLFAAHP

-498 ADIEAATAVVRLDAG
+498 ADIEAATAVIRMDAG
-513 ILTRNYEEYL
+513 IMTRDYQEYL

-531 RIIEIVHQNGAIF
+531 RVIEIVHQNGAIF

-557 QAGEEK
+557 QAGDDKLEEV
-563 LQEVEAKLEVWRKG
+563 QAKLEVWRQG
-577 EGMPFPDLSE
+577 DGLPFPDLSD
-587 EEKQQLK
+587 EEKQRLK
-594 NTLEYPKK
+594 STLEYPNK

>member
-1 MRWQKTRMRL
+1 M
-11 VLTLLLGWAAS
+11 
-22 TPTLADVDTDKSI
+22 
-35 VAASV
+35 
-40 KIEEE
+40 
-45 RDLTAAELLAR
+45 
-56 SQELNKTYEATV
+56 
-68 LSGFQPGRAQT
+68 
-79 PQQALVALY
+79 
-88 SAFRV
+88 

-106 YTPESLEDVP
+106 YVPEILEDVP

-127 FAQQNVLDLSRISGE
+127 FSQQNVLDLSRISGE
-142 PEGSLNDGLPEDL
+142 PEGSLDDGLPEDL
-155 EQFGTVTLS
+155 EQFGAVTLS

-177 ADGTLVWRISNATV
+177 ADGSLVWRVSNATV
-191 MRTPDMWD
+191 VRIPDMWD
-199 ELGYSDLNVWLS
+199 ELGYSSFNVWLS

-230 LLTGIGGWFVTG
+230 LLTGIGGWFFTG
-242 WASVLIARLGGRFTN
+242 WISFLIAKLGGRFTS
-257 PWQHAL
+257 PWRHAL

-301 LEYLVAVILAFGLLH
+301 LEYLVAVILAFGLLN
-316 LYRDLKLRQLE
+316 LYRDFKIRQLE
-327 LQGDIEYVAL
+327 LQGDVEYVAL
-337 IKPVVVIV
+337 IKPVVVIL

-391 GAITLYTARPLRPG
+391 GAITLYTARPIRPG
-405 DWCRFGQKQGTVE
+405 DWCRFGQIQGTVE
-418 EIGLRSVTLRTKNRT
+418 EIGLRSVTLRTQNRT

-458 YKLLELQMPT
+458 YKLLQLQMPT

-487 MVRQDTISIRL
+487 MVKQDTVSIRL
-498 ADIEAATAVVRLDAG
+498 ADIEAATAVVRLEAG
-513 ILTRNYEEYL
+513 ILTRDYQEYL

-563 LQEVEAKLEVWRKG
+563 LQEVEAKLEVWRQG
-577 EGMPFPDLSE
+577 EGLPFPDLSE
-587 EEKQQLK
+587 EEKRELK
-594 NTLEYPKK
+594 DTLEYPKK
-602 S
+602 R

>member
-1 MRWQKTRMRL
+1 MRWQKTSLRI
-11 VLTLLLGWAAS
+11 LTAMLLGWTAFAA
-22 TPTLADVDTDKSI
+22 TAADVDTDKSVI
-35 VAASV
+35 AASA

-45 RDLTAAELLAR
+45 RDLTAAELLTR

-68 LSGFQPGRAQT
+68 MSRFQPGQAQT
-79 PQQALVALY
+79 PQQALIALY
-88 SAFRV
+88 NAFRV

-106 YTPESLEDVP
+106 YVPEILEDVP

-127 FAQQNVLDLSRISGE
+127 FSQQNVLDLSRISGE
-142 PEGSLNDGLPEDL
+142 PEGSLDDGLPEDL
-155 EQFGTVTLS
+155 EQFGAVTLS

-177 ADGTLVWRISNATV
+177 ADGSLVWRVSNATV
-191 MRTPDMWD
+191 VRIPDMWD
-199 ELGYSDLNVWLS
+199 ELGYSSFNVWLS

-230 LLTGIGGWFVTG
+230 LLTGIGGWFFTG
-242 WASVLIARLGGRFTN
+242 WISFLIAKLGGRFTS
-257 PWQHAL
+257 PWRHAL

-271 RLILYVL
+271 RLMLYVL
-278 LIRIVIANL
+278 LIRVVIANL

-301 LEYLVAVILAFGLLH
+301 LEYLVAVILAFGLLN
-316 LYRDLKLRQLE
+316 LYRDFKIRQLE

-337 IKPVVVIV
+337 IKPVVVIL

-391 GAITLYTARPLRPG
+391 GAITLYTARPIRPG
-405 DWCRFGQKQGTVE
+405 DWCRFGQIQGTVE
-418 EIGLRSVTLRTKNRT
+418 EIGLRSVTLRTQNRT

-458 YKLLELQMPT
+458 YKLLQLQMPT

-487 MVRQDTISIRL
+487 MVKQDTVSIRL
-498 ADIEAATAVVRLDAG
+498 ADIEAATAVVRLEAG
-513 ILTRNYEEYL
+513 ILTRDYQEYL

-563 LQEVEAKLEVWRKG
+563 LQEVEAKLEVWRQG
-577 EGMPFPDLSE
+577 EGLPFPDLSE
-587 EEKQQLK
+587 EEKRELK

-602 S
+602 R

>member
-1 MRWQKTRMRL
+1 MRWQKISL
-11 VLTLLLGWAAS
+11 SILTAMLLGWAA
-22 TPTLADVDTDKSI
+22 PAAIAADVDTDKSVI
-35 VAASV
+35 AASV
-40 KIEEE
+40 KIEEG
-45 RDLTAAELLAR
+45 RDLTAAELLER

-68 LSGFQPGRAQT
+68 MSGFQPGQAQT

-106 YTPESLEDVP
+106 YLPESLEDVP

-127 FAQQNVLDLSRISGE
+127 FSQQNVLDLSRISSE

-155 EQFGTVTLS
+155 EQFGAVTLS

-177 ADGTLVWRISNATV
+177 ADGSLVWRVANTTV

-199 ELGYSDLNVWLS
+199 ELGYSDFNVWLS

-242 WASVLIARLGGRFTN
+242 WISLLIARLGGRFTN

-301 LEYLVAVILAFGLLH
+301 LEYLVAVILAFGLLN
-316 LYRDLKLRQLE
+316 LYRDFKIRQLE

-337 IKPVVVIV
+337 IKPVVVIL

-391 GAITLYTARPLRPG
+391 GAITLYTARPIRPG
-405 DWCRFGQKQGTVE
+405 DWCRFGEIQGTVE

-474 ILGEFRALFAAHP
+474 ILGEFRTLFAAHP
-487 MVRQDTISIRL
+487 MVRQDTVSIRL

-563 LQEVEAKLEVWRKG
+563 LQEVEAKLEAWRQE
-577 EGMPFPDLSE
+577 EGLPFPDLSE
-587 EEKQQLK
+587 EEKRALK

>member
-1 MRWQKTRMRL
+1 MRWQKISL
-11 VLTLLLGWAAS
+11 SILTLMLLGWAA
-22 TPTLADVDTDKSI
+22 PAAIAADVETVKSVI
-35 VAASV
+35 AASV

-45 RDLTAAELLAR
+45 RDLTAAELLER

-68 LSGFQPGRAQT
+68 MSGFQPGQAQT

-106 YTPESLEDVP
+106 YIPESLEDVP

-127 FAQQNVLDLSRISGE
+127 FSQQNVLDLSRISGE

-155 EQFGTVTLS
+155 EQFGAVTLS

-177 ADGTLVWRISNATV
+177 ADGRLVWRVSNATV
-191 MRTPDMWD
+191 ARTPDMWD
-199 ELGYSDLNVWLS
+199 ELGYSDFNVWLS

-230 LLTGIGGWFVTG
+230 LLTVIGGWFVTG
-242 WASVLIARLGGRFTN
+242 WVSLLIARLGGRFTN

-301 LEYLVAVILAFGLLH
+301 LEYLVAVILAFGLLN
-316 LYRDLKLRQLE
+316 LYRDFKIRQLE
-327 LQGDIEYVAL
+327 LQGDIEYTAL
-337 IKPVVVIV
+337 IKPVVVIL

-391 GAITLYTARPLRPG
+391 GAITLYTARPIRPG
-405 DWCRFGQKQGTVE
+405 DWCRFGQIQGTVE

-563 LQEVEAKLEVWRKG
+563 LQEVEAKLEVWRQG

-587 EEKQQLK
+587 EEKRQLK

>member
-1 MRWQKTRMRL
+1 MRWQKISMKL
-11 VLTLLLGWAAS
+11 VLALLLGWTTVGS
-22 TPTLADVDTDKSI
+22 WADVETDKSV
-35 VAASV
+35 VAASA

-45 RDLTAAELLAR
+45 GDLTAAELLAR
-56 SQELNKTYEATV
+56 SQEINASYEAGV
-68 LSGFQPGRAQT
+68 LSGFTPGRAQT

-88 SAFRV
+88 SAFRM
-93 GDPEAAAL
+93 GDPESAAL

-106 YTPESLEDVP
+106 YVPESLEEVP
-116 PVNIARGLLFV
+116 PVNIARGLLFI
-127 FAQQNVLDLSRISGE
+127 FSQQNVLDLTRISSE
-142 PEGSLNDGLPEDL
+142 PEGSLDDGLPEDL
-155 EQFGTVTLS
+155 EQFGIVSLS
-164 EEVIPV
+164 DEVIPV

-177 ADGTLVWRISNATV
+177 ADGTLVWRVSNATV
-191 MRTPDMWD
+191 VRTPDMWD

-211 QVLPEFYILGM
+211 QVLPEFYVLGM

-230 LLTGIGGWFVTG
+230 LATAIGGWFITG
-242 WASVLIARLGGRFTN
+242 WISVLIAGLGGRFSN

-271 RLILYVL
+271 RLILYVA

-301 LEYLVAVILAFGLLH
+301 LEYLVAVILAFGLLN
-316 LYRDLKLRQLE
+316 LYRDYKIRQLE
-327 LQGDIEYVAL
+327 LQGDVEYVAL

-345 RIVIATTAALM
+345 RIIVATTAALM

-391 GAITLYTARPLRPG
+391 GAITLYTARPIRPG
-405 DWCRFGQKQGTVE
+405 DWCRFGDIQGTVE
-418 EIGLRSVTLRTKNRT
+418 EIGLRSVTLRTLNRT

-458 YKLLELQMPT
+458 FKLLELQMPT

-474 ILGEFRALFAAHP
+474 ILGEFRTLFASHP
-487 MVRQDTISIRL
+487 MVRQDTVSIRL
-498 ADIEAATAVVRLDAG
+498 ADIEAATAVIRLDGG
-513 ILTRNYEEYL
+513 IMTRDYQEYL

-531 RIIEIVHQNGAIF
+531 RIIEIVHHNGGIF

-557 QAGEEK
+557 QAGAEK
-563 LQEVEAKLEVWRKG
+563 LQEVEAKLEVWRQG
-577 EGMPFPDLSE
+577 DGLPSPDLSDQ
-587 EEKQQLK
+587 EKQQLK
-594 NTLEYPKK
+594 GSLEYPKK

>member
-1 MRWQKTRMRL
+1 MRWQKISMKL
-11 VLTLLLGWAAS
+11 VLALLLGWTSVGTWADVETGKSVIAAS
-22 TPTLADVDTDKSI
+22 A
-35 VAASV
+35 

-45 RDLTAAELLAR
+45 RELTAAELLAR
-56 SQELNKTYEATV
+56 SQELNEKYEATV
-68 LSGFQPGRAQT
+68 MSGFQPGQAQT

-88 SAFRV
+88 SAFRI
-93 GDPEAAAL
+93 GDPESAAL
-101 YLDLR
+101 YVDLR
-106 YTPESLEDVP
+106 YVPERLEEVP
-116 PVNIARGLLFV
+116 PVNIARGLLFI
-127 FAQQNVLDLSRISGE
+127 FAQQNVLDLSRINSQ

-155 EQFGTVTLS
+155 EQIGAVSLS

-170 YLQRIEE
+170 YLQRIKE
-177 ADGTLVWRISNATV
+177 ADGSLVWRVSNATV
-191 MRTPDMWD
+191 ERIPDMWD
-199 ELGYSDLNVWLS
+199 ELGYSDFNVWLS

-230 LLTGIGGWFVTG
+230 LVSGIGGWFVTG
-242 WASVLIARLGGRFTN
+242 WISLLIAGLGGRFSN

-263 SRFLRVPL
+263 SRFLRIPL

-301 LEYLVAVILAFGLLH
+301 LEYLVAVILAFGLLN
-316 LYRDLKLRQLE
+316 LYRDYKIRQLE

-337 IKPVVVIV
+337 IKPVAVIL

-370 GLGVGSL
+370 GLGVGSI

-391 GAITLYTARPLRPG
+391 GAITLYTARPIRPG
-405 DWCRFGQKQGTVE
+405 DVCRFGSIKGTVE
-418 EIGLRSVTLRTKNRT
+418 EIGLRSVTLRTADRT

-458 YKLLELQMPT
+458 FKLLELQMPT

-474 ILGEFRALFAAHP
+474 ILGEFRTLFAAHP

-498 ADIEAATAVVRLDAG
+498 ADIQAATAVMRLDAG
-513 ILTRNYEEYL
+513 ILTRDYQEYL
-523 AVAEDLNL
+523 VVAEDLNL

-557 QAGEEK
+557 QAGDEK
-563 LQEVEAKLEVWRKG
+563 LEEVQAKLEVWRQG
-577 EGMPFPDLSE
+577 DGLPFPDLSDQ
-587 EEKQQLK
+587 EKQQLK
-594 NTLEYPKK
+594 GSLEYPKK

>member
-1 MRWQKTRMRL
+1 MRWQKRSMNL
-11 VLTLLLGWAAS
+11 VLAVLLGWTTVGS
-22 TPTLADVDTDKSI
+22 WADVETDKSV
-35 VAASV
+35 VAASA

-45 RDLTAAELLAR
+45 GDLTAAELLAR
-56 SQELNKTYEATV
+56 SQEINASFEASV
-68 LSGFQPGRAQT
+68 LSGFTPGRAQT

-88 SAFRV
+88 SAFRM
-93 GDPEAAAL
+93 GDPESAAL

-106 YTPESLEDVP
+106 YIPESLEEVP
-116 PVNIARGLLFV
+116 PVNIARGLLFI
-127 FAQQNVLDLSRISGE
+127 FSQQNVLDLTRISSE
-142 PEGSLNDGLPEDL
+142 PEGSLEDGLPEDL
-155 EQFGTVTLS
+155 ERVGTVSLS
-164 EEVIPV
+164 DEVIPV

-177 ADGTLVWRISNATV
+177 ADGTLVWRVSNATV
-191 MRTPDMWD
+191 VRIPDMWD
-199 ELGYSDLNVWLS
+199 ELGYSALNVWLS
-211 QVLPEFYILGM
+211 QVLPEFYVLGM

-230 LLTGIGGWFVTG
+230 LATAIGGWFVTG
-242 WASVLIARLGGRFTN
+242 WISLLIAGLGGRFSN
-257 PWQHAL
+257 PWQHAI

-271 RLILYVL
+271 RLILYVA

-301 LEYLVAVILAFGLLH
+301 LEYLVAVILAFGLLN
-316 LYRDLKLRQLE
+316 LYRDYKIRQLE
-327 LQGDIEYVAL
+327 LQGDVEYVAL
-337 IKPVVVIV
+337 IKPVVVIL
-345 RIVIATTAALM
+345 RIIVATTAALM

-391 GAITLYTARPLRPG
+391 GAITLYTARPIRPG
-405 DWCRFGQKQGTVE
+405 DWCRFGQIQGTVE
-418 EIGLRSVTLRTKNRT
+418 EIGLRSVTLRTQNRT

-458 YKLLELQMPT
+458 YKLLQLQMPA

-487 MVRQDTISIRL
+487 MVQQNTISVRL

-557 QAGEEK
+557 QASETK
-563 LQEVEAKLEVWRKG
+563 LQEVEAKLEGWRQG
-577 EGMPFPDLSE
+577 DGLPFPDLSDQ
-587 EEKQQLK
+587 EKQQLK
-594 NTLEYPKK
+594 GSLEYPKK

>member
-1 MRWQKTRMRL
+1 MR
-11 VLTLLLGWAAS
+11 
-22 TPTLADVDTDKSI
+22 I
-35 VAASV
+35 
-40 KIEEE
+40 
-45 RDLTAAELLAR
+45 
-56 SQELNKTYEATV
+56 
-68 LSGFQPGRAQT
+68 
-79 PQQALVALY
+79 
-88 SAFRV
+88 
-93 GDPEAAAL
+93 
-101 YLDLR
+101 
-106 YTPESLEDVP
+106 
-116 PVNIARGLLFV
+116 
-127 FAQQNVLDLSRISGE
+127 
-142 PEGSLNDGLPEDL
+142 
-155 EQFGTVTLS
+155 
-164 EEVIPV
+164 
-170 YLQRIEE
+170 
-177 ADGTLVWRISNATV
+177 
-191 MRTPDMWD
+191 PDMWD
-199 ELGYSDLNVWLS
+199 ELGYSSFNVWLS
-211 QVLPEFYILGM
+211 RVLPEFYILGM

-242 WASVLIARLGGRFTN
+242 WISFLIAKLGGRFTS
-257 PWQHAL
+257 PWRHAL

-271 RLILYVL
+271 RLILYVM

-301 LEYLVAVILAFGLLH
+301 LEYLVAVILAFGLLNM
-316 LYRDLKLRQLE
+316 YRDFKIRQLE
-327 LQGDIEYVAL
+327 LQGDVEYVAL
-337 IKPVVVIV
+337 IKPVVVIL

-391 GAITLYTARPLRPG
+391 GAITLYTARPIRPG
-405 DWCRFGQKQGTVE
+405 DWCRFGQIQGTVE
-418 EIGLRSVTLRTKNRT
+418 EIGLRSVTLRTQNRT

-458 YKLLELQMPT
+458 YKLLQLQMPT

-487 MVRQDTISIRL
+487 MVKQDTVSIRL

-513 ILTRNYEEYL
+513 ILTRDYLEYL

-563 LQEVEAKLEVWRKG
+563 LQEVEAKLEVWRQG
-577 EGMPFPDLSE
+577 EGLPFPDLSE
-587 EEKQQLK
+587 EEKRELK

-602 S
+602 R

>member
-1 MRWQKTRMRL
+1 ML
-11 VLTLLLGWAAS
+11 ALLLGWAVS
-22 TPTLADVDTDKSI
+22 TPTLADVDTNKSVI
-35 VAASV
+35 AASA
-40 KIEEE
+40 KIEGE

-56 SQELNKTYEATV
+56 SQELNKTYEAGV
-68 LSGFQPGRAQT
+68 LSGFRPGQAQT

-106 YTPESLEDVP
+106 YIPESLEDVP

-127 FAQQNVLDLSRISGE
+127 FSQQNVLDLSRISGE
-142 PEGSLNDGLPEDL
+142 PEGSLDDGLPADL

-164 EEVIPV
+164 EEAIPV
-170 YLQRIEE
+170 YLQRIEQ
-177 ADGTLVWRISNATV
+177 ADGTLVWRVSNATV
-191 MRTPDMWD
+191 ARTPDMWD
-199 ELGYSDLNVWLS
+199 ELGYSDFNVWLS

-230 LLTGIGGWFVTG
+230 LLTVIGGWFVTG
-242 WASVLIARLGGRFTN
+242 WISLLIATLGGRFTT

-301 LEYLVAVILAFGLLH
+301 LEYLVAVILAFGLLN
-316 LYRDLKLRQLE
+316 LYRDFKIRQLE
-327 LQGDIEYVAL
+327 LQGDIEYTAL
-337 IKPVVVIV
+337 IKPVVVIL

-391 GAITLYTARPLRPG
+391 GAITLYTARPIRPG
-405 DWCRFGQKQGTVE
+405 DWCRFGQIQGTVE

-513 ILTRNYEEYL
+513 ILTRDYEEYL

-563 LQEVEAKLEVWRKG
+563 LQEVEAKLEVWRQG
-577 EGMPFPDLSE
+577 EGLPFPDFSE
-587 EEKQQLK
+587 EEKRQLK
-594 NTLEYPKK
+594 NTLEYPNK

>member
-1 MRWQKTRMRL
+1 MRWQKMSITL
-11 VLTLLLGWAAS
+11 VPALLLGWLAS
-22 TPTLADVDTDKSI
+22 TGTWADVDTGKSVI
-35 VAASV
+35 AASA

-45 RDLTAAELLAR
+45 RELTAAELLAR
-56 SQELNKTYEATV
+56 SQELNEKYEATV
-68 LSGFQPGRAQT
+68 MSGFQPGQAQT

-88 SAFRV
+88 SAFRI
-93 GDPEAAAL
+93 GDPESAAL
-101 YLDLR
+101 YVDLR
-106 YTPESLEDVP
+106 YVPERLKEVP
-116 PVNIARGLLFV
+116 PVNIARGLLFI
-127 FAQQNVLDLSRISGE
+127 FAQQNVLDLSRINSQ

-155 EQFGTVTLS
+155 EQIGAVSLS

-170 YLQRIEE
+170 YLQRIKE
-177 ADGTLVWRISNATV
+177 ADGSLVWRVSNATV
-191 MRTPDMWD
+191 ERIPDMWD
-199 ELGYSDLNVWLS
+199 ELGYSDFNVWLS

-230 LLTGIGGWFVTG
+230 LVSGIGGWFVTG
-242 WASVLIARLGGRFTN
+242 WISLLIAGLGGRFTN

-301 LEYLVAVILAFGLLH
+301 LEYLVAVILAFGLLN
-316 LYRDLKLRQLE
+316 LYRDYKIRQLE

-337 IKPVVVIV
+337 IKPVAVIL

-370 GLGVGSL
+370 GLGVGSI

-391 GAITLYTARPLRPG
+391 GAITLYTARPIRPG
-405 DWCRFGQKQGTVE
+405 DVCRFGSIKGTVE
-418 EIGLRSVTLRTKNRT
+418 EIGLRSVTLRTADRT

-458 YKLLELQMPT
+458 FKLLELQMPT

-474 ILGEFRALFAAHP
+474 ILGEFRTLFAAHP

-498 ADIEAATAVVRLDAG
+498 ADIQAATAVMRLDAG
-513 ILTRNYEEYL
+513 ILTRDYQEYL

-557 QAGEEK
+557 QAGDEK
-563 LQEVEAKLEVWRKG
+563 LEEVQAKLEVWRQG
-577 EGMPFPDLSE
+577 DGLPFPDLSD
-587 EEKQQLK
+587 EEKQRLK
-594 NTLEYPKK
+594 SSLEYPKK